1 MEVEQSTRSRSHAQM
16 APTPEEEEDGGA
28 DSSGPSFYSASTAL

>member
-1 MEVEQSTRSRSHAQM
+1 M
-16 APTPEEEEDGGA
+16 APTPEEEEEGGA